1 MDRRGRAAPRRAG
14 KERSHMS
21 KHPSNSIKS
30 RLLRRGLAG
39 ILSLALLLSLIPSTV
54 LTARAAGWE
63 DQYIQTLVDW
73 GVMRGDIGGNMAPTR
88 SITRAEFVTMMNR
101 AYGYKT
107 MGGHPFTDVKLT
119 SWYNDDIDI
128 GYNIGYFKGTSPT
141 TASPNDTLTREQAA
155 VLLARNMMLQPT
167 VGETLGFSDSRSL
180 SEWSRG
186 LVGAAA
192 ENGIISGYDDGSFQ
206 PFRDITRG
214 EVAAMLVRAIGTPVQ
229 EAGDHALGNVYGNV
243 TVNTAGVK
251 LRDGVIAGNLYL
263 TGGIDLG
270 DVLLENVTV
279 LGQIIVSGGG
289 ESNSSQSSVILR
301 NVVADGMIVD
311 SIGEQ
316 FVTIR
321 AEGNTDIPTTTVR
334 TNAYVDDSSLPGY
347 GLSFIELDGEEGAL
361 YQLAGNIKN
370 VTNLTPGSD
379 LQIVQGVADKVT
391 VDEKATGSSVLVDG
405 DAQVGDLNLD
415 TGTDVTGT
423 GDIKNLN
430 VSAPGSTVE
439 QLPDNIVIRPGI
451 NADIA
456 GGSMNSTQGAQS
468 SSEPKLL
475 AGYPAVRKIAPQSA
489 ELVFRVNKP
498 GTIYW
503 AVSSVADGSVSEAD
517 LMEPPVYGNKVLA
530 SGKISATAANTDYT
544 AAVNKLTSGGSY
556 YVTAMLV
563 DGRDEHSPIKVTSF
577 TTPDDSVPAFATGYP
592 VMTLVTTEIA
602 QVTVMT
608 TKSCLLYYALLPKG
622 AKAPTEAEF
631 KSAAIPGNL
640 GYGSQS
646 VTKNVTIPINV
657 NSVPLE
663 EKTDYVLYLWLVDH
677 DGAQKSKVTALP
689 FTTLDE
695 TPPNVTYMNQID
707 QGPSSVKLE
716 YTIDEN
722 PADLIWAIVTEG
734 NHGQKQFMSFEWEEV
749 PEPGDENRFTLDF
762 KGDEASLI
770 AAKARLVSG
779 TGALASGV
787 SKGSPLNISNAA
799 LAYARAKTSSFV
811 VYYIAH
817 DRATA
822 SANLSTQIKGIR
834 VHTEDT
840 IKPTAELRFT
850 NPDNTEVTEQPQANA
865 DVRIIFSEGV
875 KGTTAKD
882 KDIFL
887 NLYNDVKKTGEEAGN
902 APDDTDKQGAY
913 NTARNALAKALD
925 TYMKLYVGTPDG
937 QHQEAV
943 VRDQDNETTIGN
955 DWVVDWR
962 NAIVET
968 LDDGSGRIQV
978 RLPQVR
984 FADGTADL
992 ASSALNLASGA
1003 SYYFHLAGI
1012 FDLATP
1018 PNELD
1023 PSPCDLTFTTA
1034 FAKVQL
1040 SVTSQRPAIMG
1051 AASDRKDSHP
1061 LFTNN
1066 STVTDKKPSDIK
1078 DTALYPNADKNDPAR
1093 IDRSFRVQ
1101 PLFAEENMDPN
1112 IYYDIL
1118 IWSDTNME
1126 ITLYSRPYGSAN
1138 TDWVREGSTIFRGVS
1153 QEKGGYVYRSLFYNI
1168 RGGEPYGELQKMTD
1182 REYAIHVDKLTQESD
1197 LSSDYGS
1204 WSGTVNMKVSVVAG
1218 WSDYDLDR
1226 ITQINQNYQET
1237 FDRLIPTPL
1246 RSIGTPEDF
1255 PLEMTFTD
1263 TKPPEISNISIVDS
1277 DTSPVITMFLNAAGS
1292 INYVVFPL
1300 TELQY
1305 MDGGTLTSIPLGTQ
1319 ITEAMIKGTAGKYD
1333 IAGYNAPTSIRLPN
1347 VTTEAKISDITPI
1360 RGAQPVG
1367 GTVLDV
1373 PSADQVVDGFANT
1386 PGATKGRTPF
1396 VGKDMSARIQLNG
1409 LEANTIYILL
1419 AVPQGST
1426 AESFPA
1432 NAVAYRFTTSM
1443 PAPPVITLNG
1453 VSTDVTATVDRS
1465 STLTARLLVQN
1476 QLNDSTILGQKLNA
1490 NGNCVDAATLP
1501 TAYQNLTVLEALLQS
1516 VDRNDGNPGR
1526 NQQYPSVFD
1535 VFGSAA
1541 AKQTVEGLIRDGGG
1555 LGNTSVGQWGP
1566 KPVTVTGNEGS
1577 IGISFD
1583 TKNLYANTNYVCI
1596 TMAQSAS
1603 TGAYAFRAIYPL
1615 QVLNNQPPIITKIGD
1630 SLSIDKNGNVTGTI
1644 TINFDRGLYR
1654 FEAGGNTPIPVTH
1667 DATTIGMVDDTFI
1680 GFGGLL
1686 TYDTDILDIPQKTP
1700 PNGPIAA
1707 IELKI
1712 KAPTTN
1718 KKFSITVPAGAFV
1731 SQWATPFETTKTVE
1745 VTIDDTGKTSAVIK

>member
-1 MDRRGRAAPRRAG
+1 
-14 KERSHMS
+14 MS
-21 KHPSNSIKS
+21 KHPSTTIKS

-39 ILSLALLLSLIPSTV
+39 ILSLALLLSLIPSSI
-54 LTARAAGWE
+54 LTAGAAGWE

-101 AYGYKT
+101 AYGYKK

-206 PFRDITRG
+206 PFRNITRG
-214 EVAAMLVRAIGTPVQ
+214 EVAAMLVRAIGTPIQ
-229 EAGDHALGNVYGNV
+229 DAGDHALGNVYGNV

-289 ESNSSQSSVILR
+289 ESNSSESSVILR

-347 GLSFIELDGEEGAL
+347 GLSYIELDGEDGAL

-370 VTNLTPGSD
+370 VINRTPGSD

-391 VDEKATGSSVLVDG
+391 VDEAAKGSSVLVDG

-430 VSAPGSTVE
+430 VGAAGSTVE

-451 NADIA
+451 EADIA
-456 GGSMNSTQGAQS
+456 GSNMNSTQGAQS
-468 SSEPKLL
+468 SAEPKLL

-503 AVSSVADGSVSEAD
+503 AVSAVADGSVSEAD
-517 LMEPPVYGNKVLA
+517 LLEPPVYGNKVLA
-530 SGKISATAANTDYT
+530 SGKVTATAANTDYT

-695 TPPNVTYMNQID
+695 TPPNVTYMSQTD
-707 QGPSSVKLE
+707 EGPNSVKLE
-716 YTIDEN
+716 YTIDES

-734 NHGQKQFMSFEWEEV
+734 NHGQKQFLNYDWDEI

-762 KGDEASLI
+762 KGDEASLM

-779 TGALASGV
+779 TGALTSGV
-787 SKGSPLNISNAA
+787 SRTSPFTISNNA
-799 LAYARAKTSSFV
+799 LAYANAKTSSFV

-822 SANLSTQIKGIR
+822 SANLSEQIKGIR

-840 IKPTAELRFT
+840 IKPTVELRFT
-850 NPDNTEVTEQPQANA
+850 NPDNTEVSERPQANA
-865 DVRIIFSEGV
+865 DVRIIFSESV
-875 KGTTAKD
+875 KGTTTKD

-887 NLYNDVKKTGEEAGN
+887 SLYNDVKQTGEEAGN
-902 APDDTDKQGAY
+902 APDDTEKQDAY
-913 NTARNALAKALD
+913 NTARNALAKALN
-925 TYMKLYVGTPDG
+925 TYMKLYTGDPDS
-937 QHQEAV
+937 QHQEAA
-943 VRDQDNETTIGN
+943 VRDQDNENTVGTN
-955 DWVVDWR
+955 WVVDWR

-968 LDDGSGRIQV
+968 LDDGSGRVQV

-984 FADGTADL
+984 YANGTPDL
-992 ASSALNLASGA
+992 ANSALNLASGA

-1023 PSPCDLTFTTA
+1023 PSPCDLKFTTR
-1034 FAKVQL
+1034 FAKVSL
-1040 SVTSQRPAIMG
+1040 SPGDELTMDGVTNP
-1051 AASDRKDSHP
+1051 P
-1061 LFTNN
+1061 N
-1066 STVTDKKPSDIK
+1066 PS
-1078 DTALYPNADKNDPAR
+1078 NDPAR
-1093 IDRSFRVQ
+1093 IDYHFI
-1101 PLFAEENMDPN
+1101 AEPQDVANMNDEGMRW
-1112 IYYDIL
+1112 DML
-1118 IWSDTNME
+1118 IWADTSME
-1126 ITLYSRPYGSAN
+1126 VTLYSRDPGGTWAPMCTLDIPVDQNQGFTYRSVNKWLTGTANPTPDFGILQDITKKEYAVHVNKLEGVDDFTSWNQTASIRVSIVAGTRSLLSNQVINGSTQAEYDEALKLGVISVGTPDPFTMSKLFTDSNAPDINNKPTISVGDVGAEITMTLNRPGQVYYLIIPLSNLSAN
-1138 TDWVREGSTIFRGVS
+1138 GTPLNSTLELVESQVKDVDNYTPAMDVLKNNSVPPLGNVPLMTGDPDLAISPGIGECTVDVPIRDSFINNRDFPNVIKGTTASVPAYSQAVINLAGKLESNKVYLVCLLTRGVS
-1153 QEKGGYVYRSLFYNI
+1153 AIYN
-1168 RGGEPYGELQKMTD
+1168 
-1182 REYAIHVDKLTQESD
+1182 
-1197 LSSDYGS
+1197 
-1204 WSGTVNMKVSVVAG
+1204 N
-1218 WSDYDLDR
+1218 
-1226 ITQINQNYQET
+1226 
-1237 FDRLIPTPL
+1237 
-1246 RSIGTPEDF
+1246 
-1255 PLEMTFTD
+1255 
-1263 TKPPEISNISIVDS
+1263 NI
-1277 DTSPVITMFLNAAGS
+1277 
-1292 INYVVFPL
+1292 YC
-1300 TELQY
+1300 
-1305 MDGGTLTSIPLGTQ
+1305 
-1319 ITEAMIKGTAGKYD
+1319 
-1333 IAGYNAPTSIRLPN
+1333 
-1347 VTTEAKISDITPI
+1347 
-1360 RGAQPVG
+1360 
-1367 GTVLDV
+1367 
-1373 PSADQVVDGFANT
+1373 
-1386 PGATKGRTPF
+1386 
-1396 VGKDMSARIQLNG
+1396 
-1409 LEANTIYILL
+1409 
-1419 AVPQGST
+1419 
-1426 AESFPA
+1426 
-1432 NAVAYRFTTSM
+1432 YRFTTDM
-1443 PAPPVITLNG
+1443 PRRPGLQLQGT
-1453 VSTDVTATVDRS
+1453 SATS
-1465 STLTARLLVQN
+1465 
-1476 QLNDSTILGQKLNA
+1476 
-1490 NGNCVDAATLP
+1490 VDAIVNRTADVRSVLLIDSGVAQSFPLLKEGFADHVKDDLKADFDKLSATAK
-1501 TAYQNLTVLEALLQS
+1501 AYTVLQAL
-1516 VDRNDGNPGR
+1516 
-1526 NQQYPSVFD
+1526 YFD
-1535 VFGSAA
+1535 YSAA
-1541 AKQTVEGLIRDGGG
+1541 GGTGIKPSLFDQFADDDTKQAVRQMIET
-1555 LGNTSVGQWGP
+1555 TSAGELVKAYWTE
-1566 KPVTVTGNEGS
+1566 KITVTGNATTGRKSMTFSRDNLQPGVDYICLAYAMGS
-1577 IGISFD
+1577 SIESTSYRATFPLQIMDDAPPELRSASLALAKDG
-1583 TKNLYANTNYVCI
+1583 TKIVGTVTLNFNTN
-1596 TMAQSAS
+1596 
-1603 TGAYAFRAIYPL
+1603 IY
-1615 QVLNNQPPIITKIGD
+1615 NNQRIPFTQSKA
-1630 SLSIDKNGNVTGTI
+1630 TGLVENNTLAGVGGI
-1644 TINFDRGLYR
+1644 VSGVG
-1654 FEAGGNTPIPVTH
+1654 FEI
-1667 DATTIGMVDDTFI
+1667 VDNS
-1680 GFGGLL
+1680 GP
-1686 TYDTDILDIPQKTP
+1686 YS
-1700 PNGPIAA
+1700 GPIAS
-1707 IELKI
+1707 IQLKVDCTTPSFPINVNNFYNRWGTPNKTPYELVVRADDMTKDNPVFTYTI
-1712 KAPTTN
+1712 N
-1718 KKFSITVPAGAFV
+1718 GVPG
-1731 SQWATPFETTKTVE
+1731 P
-1745 VTIDDTGKTSAVIK
+1745 

>member
-762 KGDEASLI
+762 KGDEASLM

-1023 PSPCDLTFTTA
+1023 PSPCDLTFTTR
-1034 FAKVQL
+1034 FAKVSL
-1040 SVTSQRPAIMG
+1040 SPGDELTM
-1051 AASDRKDSHP
+1051 D
-1061 LFTNN
+1061 N
-1066 STVTDKKPSDIK
+1066 VTDPTKP
-1078 DTALYPNADKNDPAR
+1078 NDPGR
-1093 IDRSFRVQ
+1093 IDYHFI
-1101 PLFAEENMDPN
+1101 ADPQDVAN
-1112 IYYDIL
+1112 TNDEGMRWDML
-1118 IWSDTNME
+1118 IWADTSMNV
-1126 ITLYSRPYGSAN
+1126 TLYSRDP
-1138 TDWVREGSTIFRGVS
+1138 
-1153 QEKGGYVYRSLFYNI
+1153 GGTWAEMCTLDIPVDQNQGFTYRSVNKWLTGTANPTPDF
-1168 RGGEPYGELQKMTD
+1168 GKLQDMTKK
-1182 REYAIHVDKLTQESD
+1182 EYAIHVNKLEGVDDFSSWNQTASIRVSIVAGTRSLLSNQVINGSTQAEYDQALKLGVISVGTPDPFTMSKLFTDSKAPDINNKPTISVADVGAEISMTLNRPGQVYYLIIPLSNLSKSGTALNENLELIESD
-1197 LSSDYGS
+1197 VKDVTDYTPAMDVLK
-1204 WSGTVNMKVSVVAG
+1204 GTTVPPLGEVPLMTG
-1218 WSDYDLDR
+1218 DPDLA
-1226 ITQINQNYQET
+1226 
-1237 FDRLIPTPL
+1237 
-1246 RSIGTPEDF
+1246 
-1255 PLEMTFTD
+1255 
-1263 TKPPEISNISIVDS
+1263 
-1277 DTSPVITMFLNAAGS
+1277 TSPG
-1292 INYVVFPL
+1292 
-1300 TELQY
+1300 
-1305 MDGGTLTSIPLGTQ
+1305 
-1319 ITEAMIKGTAGKYD
+1319 ITECTVDVPIRDSFINTREFPNVIKGTTASVPAYSRAVIDLTGKLDANKVYLVCLLTRGVSA
-1333 IAGYNAPTSIRLPN
+1333 IYNEN
-1347 VTTEAKISDITPI
+1347 
-1360 RGAQPVG
+1360 
-1367 GTVLDV
+1367 
-1373 PSADQVVDGFANT
+1373 
-1386 PGATKGRTPF
+1386 
-1396 VGKDMSARIQLNG
+1396 
-1409 LEANTIYILL
+1409 IYC
-1419 AVPQGST
+1419 
-1426 AESFPA
+1426 
-1432 NAVAYRFTTSM
+1432 YRFTTDM
-1443 PAPPVITLNG
+1443 PRRPGLQLQGTSATSVDAIVNRTADVRSVLLIESSVANDFQLLNEPFSNHVRADLKADFDKLGTAAQSYTVKEALYHDYGAVGGTGIKPSLFDHFADDNTRREVRQVIE
-1453 VSTDVTATVDRS
+1453 STNAGNLVKAYWGTEKITV
-1465 STLTARLLVQN
+1465 A
-1476 QLNDSTILGQKLNA
+1476 G
-1490 NGNCVDAATLP
+1490 DAATGRK
-1501 TAYQNLTVLEALLQS
+1501 AMAFSRENL
-1516 VDRNDGNPGR
+1516 R
-1526 NQQYPSVFD
+1526 
-1535 VFGSAA
+1535 
-1541 AKQTVEGLIRDGGG
+1541 
-1555 LGNTSVGQWGP
+1555 
-1566 KPVTVTGNEGS
+1566 TGV
-1577 IGISFD
+1577 
-1583 TKNLYANTNYVCI
+1583 NYICL
-1596 TMAQSAS
+1596 
-1603 TGAYAFRAIYPL
+1603 AYAMGASEESTSFRATYPL
-1615 QVLNNQPPIITKIGD
+1615 QVMDDEPPVLTSVSLAISYNKDTKRVTGEILLQFNTGLYDNLLHPIAQSGD
-1630 SLSIDKNGNVTGTI
+1630 SGLISGTEFAGLGDKVILVTG
-1644 TINFDRGLYR
+1644 
-1654 FEAGGNTPIPVTH
+1654 
-1667 DATTIGMVDDTFI
+1667 
-1680 GFGGLL
+1680 
-1686 TYDTDILDIPQKTP
+1686 
-1700 PNGPIAA
+1700 
-1707 IELKI
+1707 
-1712 KAPTTN
+1712 
-1718 KKFSITVPAGAFV
+1718 ITVPSDTTLTGPISAIRLKVDSELRPLAITVQGV
-1731 SQWATPFETTKTVE
+1731 YNRWGTP
-1745 VTIDDTGKTSAVIK
+1745 IIKPYNVNISYTLDENNENPVFTYEIKQ

>member
-1 MDRRGRAAPRRAG
+1 
-14 KERSHMS
+14 MS
-21 KHPSNSIKS
+21 KHPSNTIKS

-107 MGGHPFTDVKLT
+107 MGGHPFTDVRLT

-206 PFRDITRG
+206 PFRNITRG
-214 EVAAMLVRAIGTPVQ
+214 EVAAMLVRAIGTPIQ

-347 GLSFIELDGEEGAL
+347 GLSYIELDGAEGAL

-370 VTNLTPGSD
+370 VVNKTPGSD
-379 LQIVQGVADKVT
+379 MQIVQGTADKVT
-391 VDEKATGSSVLVDG
+391 VDEAARDSSVFVDG

-430 VSAPGSTVE
+430 VGAPGSSVE

-451 NADIA
+451 DADIA
-456 GGSMNSTQGAQS
+456 GSNMNSTQGAQS
-468 SSEPKLL
+468 SAEPKLL

-517 LMEPPVYGNKVLA
+517 LLEPPVYGNKVLA
-530 SGKISATAANTDYT
+530 SGKVTATAANTDYT

-592 VMTLVTTEIA
+592 VMTLVSTEIA

-663 EKTDYVLYLWLVDH
+663 EKTNYVLYLWLVDH

-695 TPPNVTYMNQID
+695 TPPNVTYMSQTD
-707 QGPSSVKLE
+707 QGPNSVKLE
-716 YTIDEN
+716 YTIDES

-734 NHGQKQFMSFEWEEV
+734 NHNQKQFLNYEWEEI
-749 PEPGDENRFTLDF
+749 PEPGDENRFTLNF
-762 KGDEASLI
+762 KGDEASLL
-770 AAKARLVSG
+770 AAKVRLVSG
-779 TGALASGV
+779 TGALAKGV
-787 SKGSPLNISNAA
+787 SKGSPLTISGNA
-799 LAYARAKTSSFV
+799 LAYVNAKTSSFV

-822 SANLSTQIKGIR
+822 SANLSEQIKGIR

-850 NPDNTEVTEQPQANA
+850 NPDNTEVSERPQANA

-875 KGTTAKD
+875 KGTTTKD

-887 NLYNDVKKTGEEAGN
+887 TLYSEVKQTGDDLANSPG
-902 APDDTDKQGAY
+902 DTDKTDAY

-925 TYMKLYVGTPDG
+925 TYMKLYSGTPDG
-937 QHQEAV
+937 PHEAV
-943 VRDQDNETTIGN
+943 TVRNEENESTVGA

-962 NAIVET
+962 NAVVEP

-978 RLPQVR
+978 RLPHSDIS
-984 FADGTADL
+984 AN
-992 ASSALNLASGA
+992 SALNLVSGA

-1023 PSPCDLTFTTA
+1023 PSPCDLKFITRSA
-1034 FAKVQL
+1034 QVQL
-1040 SVTSQRPAIMG
+1040 EEVTERPPLMNNITETN
-1051 AASDRKDSHP
+1051 SD
-1061 LFTNN
+1061 
-1066 STVTDKKPSDIK
+1066 
-1078 DTALYPNADKNDPAR
+1078 NDPRR
-1093 IDRSFRVQ
+1093 IDLSFTLKS
-1101 PLFAEENMDPN
+1101 LFESREIDPEMC
-1112 IYYDIL
+1112 YDIL
-1118 IWSDTNME
+1118 FWSDRNME
-1126 ITLYSRPYGSAN
+1126 ITLYSRPLNSDGTINSNAN
-1138 TDWVREGSTIFRGVS
+1138 WIKEGTMLFMGAGTDNGGEARIFRSMNTMKRAGNLTYATPS
-1153 QEKGGYVYRSLFYNI
+1153 LKDMGYLN
-1168 RGGEPYGELQKMTD
+1168 K
-1182 REYAIHVDKLTQESD
+1182 EYAIHVDRLEQLGP
-1197 LSSDYGS
+1197 LSGIKDNWNDVITMG
-1204 WSGTVNMKVSVVAG
+1204 VSVVAG
-1218 WSDYDLDR
+1218 DSRELDDLS
-1226 ITQINQNYQET
+1226 IVGSNYQKEYDDAVPGKGL
-1237 FDRLIPTPL
+1237 F
-1246 RSIGTPEDF
+1246 SIGTPDPFEPDIRFTRSGAPEITQTRLTSVSDTNAEIGFTMGGSSGKVNYLIIRLRNVKYGTDKTHTGATDPVDVSTILSQIANGGYDTEQIVSIKGADGKDINYPAIKNGNDNIIPPIGEKDGKELSAPTWETVKNGYFSGSEDIRKGTTSLVMQGRTTYITGLSGWLKPNNIYF
-1255 PLEMTFTD
+1255 VVAVPEGETVNSCSDEAMCYYFT
-1263 TKPPEISNISIVDS
+1263 TKPSSRP
-1277 DTSPVITMFLNAAGS
+1277 
-1292 INYVVFPL
+1292 
-1300 TELQY
+1300 
-1305 MDGGTLTSIPLGTQ
+1305 TLTLS
-1319 ITEAMIKGTAGKYD
+1319 
-1333 IAGYNAPTSIRLPN
+1333 
-1347 VTTEAKISDITPI
+1347 
-1360 RGAQPVG
+1360 
-1367 GTVLDV
+1367 
-1373 PSADQVVDGFANT
+1373 
-1386 PGATKGRTPF
+1386 
-1396 VGKDMSARIQLNG
+1396 
-1409 LEANTIYILL
+1409 
-1419 AVPQGST
+1419 GSW
-1426 AESFPA
+1426 A
-1432 NAVAYRFTTSM
+1432 
-1443 PAPPVITLNG
+1443 
-1453 VSTDVTATVDRS
+1453 TDVTASVDMTSTVTSKLLVQSLIGEGNTAFLKEPFGGTKGTDGTITGSHLRDDVPSTIKTAYEGNEDFTILDALYEPATLEPQNLNGDHPSIFDAYADTDTQNRLIQFLTAPGTSNVVKDAS
-1465 STLTARLLVQN
+1465 SANITLRGSATINSEVMKFSNKDLQKTVPYVCIAMAMGSESKTYGFRAVPNLMVKDDDKPTLTAVGTVEYKKNDDGKDVIIGEIELIFDQIIYMAPTGYSRRPVVQ
-1476 QLNDSTILGQKLNA
+1476 S
-1490 NGNCVDAATLP
+1490 
-1501 TAYQNLTVLEALLQS
+1501 
-1516 VDRNDGNPGR
+1516 
-1526 NQQYPSVFD
+1526 PSVPPE
-1535 VFGSAA
+1535 VVAE
-1541 AKQTVEGLIRDGGG
+1541 KYYG
-1555 LGNTSVGQWGP
+1555 LGAAIRCT
-1566 KPVTVTGNEGS
+1566 
-1577 IGISFD
+1577 
-1583 TKNLYANTNYVCI
+1583 ATN
-1596 TMAQSAS
+1596 
-1603 TGAYAFRAIYPL
+1603 G
-1615 QVLNNQPPIITKIGD
+1615 
-1630 SLSIDKNGNVTGTI
+1630 LSIPD
-1644 TINFDRGLYR
+1644 
-1654 FEAGGNTPIPVTH
+1654 AGKPAGS
-1667 DATTIGMVDDTFI
+1667 TTVDDTKYTETRVVTVEI
-1680 GFGGLL
+1680 
-1686 TYDTDILDIPQKTP
+1686 
-1700 PNGPIAA
+1700 NR
-1707 IELKI
+1707 E
-1712 KAPTTN
+1712 TTN
-1718 KKFSITVPAGAFV
+1718 PNFSIVIQGLCNSSGTPMDTCTVYFDYDVDSKFYKEPRYV
-1731 SQWATPFETTKTVE
+1731 YSTRP
-1745 VTIDDTGKTSAVIK
+1745 

>member
-762 KGDEASLI
+762 KGDEASLM

-1023 PSPCDLTFTTA
+1023 PSPCDLTFTTR
-1034 FAKVQL
+1034 FAKVSL
-1040 SVTSQRPAIMG
+1040 SPGDELTM
-1051 AASDRKDSHP
+1051 D
-1061 LFTNN
+1061 N
-1066 STVTDKKPSDIK
+1066 VTDPTKP
-1078 DTALYPNADKNDPAR
+1078 NDPGR
-1093 IDRSFRVQ
+1093 IDYHFI
-1101 PLFAEENMDPN
+1101 ADPQDVAN
-1112 IYYDIL
+1112 TNDEGMRWDML
-1118 IWSDTNME
+1118 IWADTSMNV
-1126 ITLYSRPYGSAN
+1126 TLYSRDP
-1138 TDWVREGSTIFRGVS
+1138 
-1153 QEKGGYVYRSLFYNI
+1153 GGTWTEMCTLDIPVDQNQGFTYRSVNKWLTGTANPTPDF
-1168 RGGEPYGELQKMTD
+1168 GKLQDMTKK
-1182 REYAIHVDKLTQESD
+1182 EYAIHVNKLEGVDDFSSWNQTASIRVSIVAGTRSLLSNQVINGSTQAEYDQALKLGVISVGTPDPFTMSKLFTDSKAPDINNKPTISVADVGAEISMTLNRPGQVYYLIIPLSNLSKSGTALNENLELIESD
-1197 LSSDYGS
+1197 VKDVTDYTPAMDVLK
-1204 WSGTVNMKVSVVAG
+1204 GTTVPPLGDVPLMTG
-1218 WSDYDLDR
+1218 DPDLA
-1226 ITQINQNYQET
+1226 
-1237 FDRLIPTPL
+1237 
-1246 RSIGTPEDF
+1246 
-1255 PLEMTFTD
+1255 
-1263 TKPPEISNISIVDS
+1263 
-1277 DTSPVITMFLNAAGS
+1277 TSPS
-1292 INYVVFPL
+1292 IKECTVDVPIRDSFINTREFPNV
-1300 TELQY
+1300 
-1305 MDGGTLTSIPLGTQ
+1305 
-1319 ITEAMIKGTAGKYD
+1319 IKGTTASVPAYSRAVIDLTGKLDANKVYLVCLLTRGVSA
-1333 IAGYNAPTSIRLPN
+1333 IYNDN
-1347 VTTEAKISDITPI
+1347 
-1360 RGAQPVG
+1360 
-1367 GTVLDV
+1367 
-1373 PSADQVVDGFANT
+1373 
-1386 PGATKGRTPF
+1386 
-1396 VGKDMSARIQLNG
+1396 
-1409 LEANTIYILL
+1409 IYC
-1419 AVPQGST
+1419 
-1426 AESFPA
+1426 
-1432 NAVAYRFTTSM
+1432 YRFTTDM
-1443 PAPPVITLNG
+1443 PRRPGLQLQGTSAT
-1453 VSTDVTATVDRS
+1453 TVDAIVNRTADVRS
-1465 STLTARLLVQN
+1465 VLLIDSGVAQSFPLLKEGFADHVKDDLKADFEKLSATA
-1476 QLNDSTILGQKLNA
+1476 K
-1490 NGNCVDAATLP
+1490 
-1501 TAYQNLTVLEALLQS
+1501 AYTVLQAL
-1516 VDRNDGNPGR
+1516 
-1526 NQQYPSVFD
+1526 YFD
-1535 VFGSAA
+1535 YSAA
-1541 AKQTVEGLIRDGGG
+1541 GGTGIKPSLFDHFADDDTKQAVRQMIET
-1555 LGNTSVGQWGP
+1555 TSAGELVKTYWTE
-1566 KPVTVTGNEGS
+1566 KITVTGNATTGRKSMTFSSDNLQPGVDYICLAYAMGS
-1577 IGISFD
+1577 SIESTSYRATFPLQIMD
-1583 TKNLYANTNYVCI
+1583 DAPPEL
-1596 TMAQSAS
+1596 MSAS
-1603 TGAYAFRAIYPL
+1603 LALG
-1615 QVLNNQPPIITKIGD
+1615 KD
-1630 SLSIDKNGNVTGTI
+1630 VTGTKI
-1644 TINFDRGLYR
+1644 VGTVTLNFNTNIYNNQRIAFTQSKSTGLVDGADGKKLAGVGGIVSGVGT
-1654 FEAGGNTPIPVTH
+1654 EVVDAGGP
-1667 DATTIGMVDDTFI
+1667 
-1680 GFGGLL
+1680 
-1686 TYDTDILDIPQKTP
+1686 YS
-1700 PNGPIAA
+1700 GPIAS
-1707 IELKI
+1707 IQLTVNCTT
-1712 KAPTTN
+1712 PT
-1718 KKFSITVPAGAFV
+1718 FSINVNNFYNRWGTLNKTPYAIVIRADDMTKDQPTFTYTINGA
-1731 SQWATPFETTKTVE
+1731 P
-1745 VTIDDTGKTSAVIK
+1745 GP